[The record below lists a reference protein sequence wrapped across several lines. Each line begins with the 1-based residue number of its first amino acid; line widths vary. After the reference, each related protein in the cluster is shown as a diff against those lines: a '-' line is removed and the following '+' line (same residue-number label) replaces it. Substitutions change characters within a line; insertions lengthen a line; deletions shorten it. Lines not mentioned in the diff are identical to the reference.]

1 MRRESLSDRLHPV
14 ALTSTIYNF
23 DISLADVDRGVYE
36 TLAVRAALHPSES
49 LEYLATRVLAY
60 CLEYEEGITFS
71 KGGISDG
78 DQPPLWVPS
87 PDGGIKTWIEVG
99 FPDPDRLHKASKSAA
114 RVVVYTHRDP
124 AQILRQASGQRIHR
138 AKEIEIHAFDR
149 GFIADL
155 APRLER
161 RTRCD
166 LSVTGR
172 HLYLTLGAKAL
183 NGAVTEHRLE

>member
-1 MRRESLSDRLHPV
+1 M

-49 LEYLATRVLAY
+49 LEYLSTRVLAY

-71 KGGISDG
+71 KGGVSDTAE
-78 DQPPLWVPS
+78 PPVWVPA
-87 PDGGIKTWIEVG
+87 PGGGIKTWIEIG
-99 FPDPDRLHKASKSAA
+99 FPDPDRLHRASKSAG
-114 RVVVYTHRDP
+114 RVAVYTHRDP
-124 AQILRQASGQRIHR
+124 AQIVRKAAGQRIHK
-138 AKEIEIHAFDR
+138 ADAIEIHAFDR

-155 APRLER
+155 APLLER

-183 NGAVTEHRLE
+183 NGPMTEHRILT

>member
-1 MRRESLSDRLHPV
+1 M

-36 TLAVRAALHPSES
+36 MLAVRAALHPSES

-71 KGGISDG
+71 KGGVSDG

-99 FPDPDRLHKASKSAA
+99 LPDPERLHRASKSAA
-114 RVVVYTHRDP
+114 RVAVYTHRDP
-124 AQILRQASGQRIHR
+124 LTILRQAAGQRIHR
-138 AKEIEIHAFDR
+138 AGEIEIHALDR
-149 GFIADL
+149 RFIADL
-155 APRLER
+155 APLLER
-161 RTRCD
+161 RTRCE

-172 HLYLTLGAKAL
+172 HLYLTLGSKSL
-183 NGAVTEHRLE
+183 NGAVTEHRIP

>member
-1 MRRESLSDRLHPV
+1 M
-14 ALTSTIYNF
+14 ALTATIYNF

-71 KGGISDG
+71 GGGVSDG
-78 DQPPLWVPS
+78 EMPPLWVPA
-87 PDGGIKTWIEVG
+87 PGGGIKTWIEIG
-99 FPDPDRLHKASKSAA
+99 LPDPARLHRASKSAG

-124 AQILRQASGQRIHR
+124 ATIVRQTAGQRIHR
-138 AKEIEIHAFDR
+138 AEEIEIHALDR
-149 GFIADL
+149 GFIAEL
-155 APRLER
+155 APLLDR

-172 HLYLTLGAKAL
+172 HLYLTIGAQSL
-183 NGAVTEHRLE
+183 SGAVTEHRIA

>member
-1 MRRESLSDRLHPV
+1 M
-14 ALTSTIYNF
+14 ALTSTIYTF

-49 LEYLATRVLAY
+49 LEYLATRLLAY

-71 KGGISDG
+71 KGGVSDG

-87 PDGGIKTWIEVG
+87 PDGGIKTWIEIG
-99 FPDPDRLHKASKSAA
+99 LPDPDRLHRASKSAE

-124 AQILRQASGQRIHR
+124 ATILRQAAGQRIHR
-138 AKEIEIHAFDR
+138 AGAIEIYALDR
-149 GFIADL
+149 RFIADL
-155 APRLER
+155 APLLER
-161 RTRCD
+161 RTRLE

-172 HLYLTLGAKAL
+172 HLYVTLGSHSLSGAL
-183 NGAVTEHRLE
+183 TEHRID

>member
-1 MRRESLSDRLHPV
+1 VYRSADRLSRV

-49 LEYLATRVLAY
+49 LEFLASRVLAY

-87 PDGGIKTWIEVG
+87 PGGGIKTWIEVG
-99 FPDPDRLHKASKSAA
+99 FPDPDRLHKASKSAD

-124 AQILRQASGQRIHR
+124 AQIVRQAAGQRIHR
-138 AKEIEIHAFDR
+138 AAEIEIYAFDR
-149 GFIADL
+149 AFIDAL
-155 APRLER
+155 TPLLER

-172 HLYLTLGAKAL
+172 HLYLTLGTKSV
-183 NGAVTEHRLE
+183 NGAVTERRLLTE